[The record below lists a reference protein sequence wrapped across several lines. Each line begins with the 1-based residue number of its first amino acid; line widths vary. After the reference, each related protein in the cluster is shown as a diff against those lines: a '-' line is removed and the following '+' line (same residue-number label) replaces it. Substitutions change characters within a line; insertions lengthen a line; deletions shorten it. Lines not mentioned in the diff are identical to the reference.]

1 MAQRMLPLVSP
12 VITAVGGASPY
23 PAAPGVGCDTHHDI
37 LYIFYRTKRRFK
49 GLCQRNEY
57 LSDFNFCDFHIIVL
71 FLLSEHFSTLQR
83 L

>member
-1 MAQRMLPLVSP
+1 MAQRMLPLGIP
-12 VITAVGGASPY
+12 GDNRRGRRLAIPCG
-23 PAAPGVGCDTHHDI
+23 PGVGCDTHHDI
-37 LYIFYRTKRRFK
+37 LYIFYRAKRRFK

-57 LSDFNFCDFHIIVL
+57 LSDFNFCDFHIL

>member
-12 VITAVGGASPY
+12 VITAVGG
-23 PAAPGVGCDTHHDI
+23 PGVGCDTHHDI
-37 LYIFYRTKRRFK
+37 FYIFYRTKRRFK

-71 FLLSEHFSTLQR
+71 FLLSDHFSTLQR